1 MWWWTPPNR
10 RLWPYLLGISTS
22 HGALGGTATPPEC
35 GAPARASRVRPGG
48 CRSPPAQA
56 RLVRSGPTHA
66 GHVIRELYMA
76 APHMTATCGRGRDDY
91 CRPCGAAGNA
101 ERRDVAAVACA
112 HAWSMV
118 DVWFSTEYIMHVHRR
133 RQRESYLARCRRK
146 ASARDRY
153 RSPVYIDAASPVS
166 YRRPVHWLL
175 IWCMCMLRYALA
187 MFWKCP
193 VLLPL

>member
-1 MWWWTPPNR
+1 MPR
-10 RLWPYLLGISTS
+10 RAHVAAAQGLGWRTREVGHRKRCPSARTTAVTHATGNST
-22 HGALGGTATPPEC
+22 
-35 GAPARASRVRPGG
+35 ARLQAHA
-48 CRSPPAQA
+48 AQA

-91 CRPCGAAGNA
+91 CRPRGAAGNA

-193 VLLPL
+193 ALLPL